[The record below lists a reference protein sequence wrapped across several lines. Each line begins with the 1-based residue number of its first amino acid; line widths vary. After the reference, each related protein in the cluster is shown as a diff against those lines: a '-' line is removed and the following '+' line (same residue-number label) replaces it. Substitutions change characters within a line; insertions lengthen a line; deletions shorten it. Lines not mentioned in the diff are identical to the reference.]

1 MSSKKNKKKESE
13 KRPVLVL
20 DYDPRL
26 PAIQQIQN
34 KHWRSMRNQDQYL
47 SKVFKEPPM
56 TAFRRENNL
65 RSLLIRSK
73 VPEVP
78 KIHEERK
85 IKGMKQCGNACPACP
100 YILEGKHI
108 RINKNKKWTLNNKFT
123 CETFNIVY
131 MIECQKDQCK
141 MRYIGQTQR
150 GLKYRLAEHRGYVNN
165 NDVSKST
172 GSHFNLPG
180 HSQAD
185 LKISVIEKVK
195 KKDKSYRETREE
207 YHINQFNTYYEGLNR
222 QN

>member
-1 MSSKKNKKKESE
+1 MHPHLIICAWHTILLLTFTITNTFTI
-13 KRPVLVL
+13 LL
-20 DYDPRL
+20 
-26 PAIQQIQN
+26 QIQN

-141 MRYIGQTQR
+141 MRYIALCRSRRRERKR
-150 GLKYRLAEHRGYVNN
+150 GLNCVFKEQTV
-165 NDVSKST
+165 
-172 GSHFNLPG
+172 F
-180 HSQAD
+180 
-185 LKISVIEKVK
+185 
-195 KKDKSYRETREE
+195 
-207 YHINQFNTYYEGLNR
+207 R
-222 QN
+222 QYSALGMDCTLGGPNYLL